1 MVSHSFGYKITQQS
15 PNPVITNPVITIV
28 VHRTMNGLFVL
39 CRFCIFHENQ
49 RPFTPSE
56 TLLCLFYSMY
66 FLKSDY
72 TVSSLMKIFLIREKS
87 IKDKIFLY
95 QITFCNQRAKI
106 NLHHVY
112 KRSMCL
118 SH

>member
-1 MVSHSFGYKITQQS
+1 MDFLCC
-15 PNPVITNPVITIV
+15 V
-28 VHRTMNGLFVL
+28 VFVFFMKTKGLL
-39 CRFCIFHENQ
+39 
-49 RPFTPSE
+49 PPSE

-87 IKDKIFLY
+87 IKDEIFLY

-118 SH
+118 SR